1 MDGVGATE
9 FSEEG
14 FVAPGHSKFV
24 QEEFVWWIIG
34 SKRANIE
41 RIDFALF
48 VKVEEVLF
56 QGLIL
61 EDLGIGCFFDGIG
74 TIIEGTSNVND

>member
-1 MDGVGATE
+1 LDGVGATE

-14 FVAPGHSKFV
+14 FVAPGHSKFF
-24 QEEFVWWIIG
+24 QEEFVWWVPG
-34 SKRANIE
+34 SKRVNIE

-56 QGLIL
+56 QGWNMRTLAL
-61 EDLGIGCFFDGIG
+61 AASSMASAPLSKGQ
-74 TIIEGTSNVND
+74 VM

>member
-1 MDGVGATE
+1 LDGVGATE

-14 FVAPGHSKFV
+14 FAAPGRSKFV
-24 QEEFVWWIIG
+24 QEEFVWWVPG
-34 SKRANIE
+34 SEGANNE

-56 QGLIL
+56 QGLVL

-74 TIIEGTSNVND
+74 